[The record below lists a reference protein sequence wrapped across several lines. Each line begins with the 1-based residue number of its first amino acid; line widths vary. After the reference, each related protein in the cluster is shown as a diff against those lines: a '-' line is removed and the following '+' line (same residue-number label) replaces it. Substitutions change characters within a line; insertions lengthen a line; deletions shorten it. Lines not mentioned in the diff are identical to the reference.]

1 MNLRKKTTGAT
12 APITSSSG
20 EVDNRLDELWRVM
33 KQTGITSM
41 STEELEEW
49 AMLMAKSLEGKGD
62 RPLRKVST
70 KSAKGPPKAV

>member
-62 RPLRKVST
+62 GPLREVST

>member
-1 MNLRKKTTGAT
+1 MNLRRKTTAAT

-20 EVDNRLDELWRVM
+20 EVNNRLDELWHIM

-62 RPLRKVST
+62 GPLREVST

>member
-1 MNLRKKTTGAT
+1 MNLRRKTTAAT

-49 AMLMAKSLEGKGD
+49 TRLMAKSLEGKGD
-62 RPLRKVST
+62 GPLRKVST
-70 KSAKGPPKAV
+70 KRAKRV

>member
-1 MNLRKKTTGAT
+1 MNLGRKTAVDI

-49 AMLMAKSLEGKGD
+49 TMLMAKSLEGKGD
-62 RPLRKVST
+62 GPLIKVST
-70 KSAKGPPKAV
+70 KRAKRA

>member
-1 MNLRKKTTGAT
+1 L
-12 APITSSSG
+12 G
-20 EVDNRLDELWRVM
+20 EVDNRLYELWRVM

-49 AMLMAKSLEGKGD
+49 TMLMAKSLEGKGD

-70 KSAKGPPKAV
+70 KPAKRL

>member
-1 MNLRKKTTGAT
+1 
-12 APITSSSG
+12 
-20 EVDNRLDELWRVM
+20 M

-62 RPLRKVST
+62 GPLREVST

>member
-1 MNLRKKTTGAT
+1 MNLRRKTTAAT

-49 AMLMAKSLEGKGD
+49 TRLMAKSLEGKGD
-62 RPLRKVST
+62 GPLRKVST
-70 KSAKGPPKAV
+70 KRAKRA